1 MSKLSSGHFL
11 SAYNAVRNFL
21 AEQNVK
27 FAEWSEDISHG
38 KKKSYFVELFEG
50 ISLDEWKKICALVT
64 EEEEAC
70 L

>member
-1 MSKLSSGHFL
+1 MSKPPSGYFL

-27 FAEWSEDISHG
+27 FAEWSEDVSRG
-38 KKKSYFVELFEG
+38 QQKPYFVELFEG
-50 ISLDEWKKICALVT
+50 ISLDEWQKICALVT
-64 EEEEAC
+64 EAEKAC